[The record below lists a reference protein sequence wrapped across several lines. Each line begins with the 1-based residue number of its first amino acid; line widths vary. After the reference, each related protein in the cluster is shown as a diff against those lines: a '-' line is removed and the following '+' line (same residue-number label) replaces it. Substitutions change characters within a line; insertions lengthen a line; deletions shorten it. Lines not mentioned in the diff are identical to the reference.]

1 MLIFFKI
8 SCPQCQKFLK
18 LCCHLCGHLKIF
30 LFQVYI
36 AKSLKLL
43 KFLEILVV
51 AAGVKKLKKKYLLES

>member
-8 SCPQCQKFLK
+8 SCPQCQKFQK
-18 LCCHLCGHLKIF
+18 LCCYLCGHFKIF

-43 KFLEILVV
+43 KILVV
-51 AAGVKKLKKKYLLES
+51 TAKVKK